1 MYLDVRVLSK
11 AFEIRIRHF
20 NAGVGKEYLRKRH
33 HRDFPHLLLQNVRD
47 LLFFRSCSHLSVE
60 GVLQNLSTGSESS
73 LIAKE
78 ISLQEAVP
86 PAVSM
91 GIP

>member
-1 MYLDVRVLSK
+1 
-11 AFEIRIRHF
+11 
-20 NAGVGKEYLRKRH
+20 
-33 HRDFPHLLLQNVRD
+33 LLLQTVRD
-47 LLFFRSCSHLSVE
+47 LLFFRSCSHLSVA